1 MISLKE
7 LANKVNGH
15 LIGDGTI
22 IISTVDDIHSA
33 SNESITFAFLP
44 KYKKE
49 ISSSNAAAFVVTS
62 ADDLDNNHGIVVENP
77 YLAMIS
83 ILDFFDERP
92 FLNSIFHITL
102 TYMILLKNQPIFILV
117 LFQLLIKM

>member
-15 LIGDGTI
+15 LIGDGTT
-22 IISTVDDIHSA
+22 IISKVDDIHSA

-62 ADDLDNNHGIVVENP
+62 ANDLDNNPVSYTH
-77 YLAMIS
+77 L
-83 ILDFFDERP
+83 
-92 FLNSIFHITL
+92 TL
-102 TYMILLKNQPIFILV
+102 PTRLPV
-117 LFQLLIKM
+117 

>member
-22 IISTVDDIHSA
+22 IISKVDDIHSA
-33 SNESITFAFLP
+33 SNESIAFAFLP

-49 ISSSNAAAFVVTS
+49 IALSNAAAFVVTS
-62 ADDLDNNHGIVVENP
+62 ANDLENNHGIVVENP

-83 ILDFFDERP
+83 ILDFFDESLLFDAKRDNKALVFFP
-92 FLNSIFHITL
+92 SI
-102 TYMILLKNQPIFILV
+102 LK
-117 LFQLLIKM
+117 M